1 MPLPEV
7 PPAPEAPPTPRAVRV
22 EPTPPP
28 ELAPIFASPP
38 PPPPVIPD
46 TSGDGAH
53 AGKPAGV
60 FAEMDGDTII
70 LGALDR
76 SLIDA
81 EIAGKMSLL
90 IHALPVPRTGVRRH
104 RHRELSFPVRTELT
118 PGFGRKIVTSTAV
131 RAYEVVAHCSLSPRL
146 AMEPS

>member
-38 PPPPVIPD
+38 PPPQGIPD
-46 TSGDGAH
+46 ASGDGGH
-53 AGKPAGV
+53 AGTPAAV
-60 FAEMDGDTII
+60 FAAKDGDPVI

-76 SLIDA
+76 RAAASSSPV
-81 EIAGKMSLL
+81 IASSSRRADPG
-90 IHALPVPRTGVRRH
+90 LPQQDRH
-104 RHRELSFPVRTELT
+104 IE
-118 PGFGRKIVTSTAV
+118 GGTSV
-131 RAYEVVAHCSLSPRL
+131 
-146 AMEPS
+146 